1 MFNRLRVF
9 FFNLNV
15 ALALINLVLSAL
27 VYFGKDDTG
36 LAVTLLRL
44 ASTAWLFIWI
54 DFLAIYFLTKSSKKK

>member
-15 ALALINLVLSAL
+15 ALALINLALSAL

-36 LAVTLLRL
+36 LALTLLRL
-44 ASTAWLFIWI
+44 ASTAWLFVWI
-54 DFLAIYFLTKSSKKK
+54 DFLVIHFLNKSAKKQ